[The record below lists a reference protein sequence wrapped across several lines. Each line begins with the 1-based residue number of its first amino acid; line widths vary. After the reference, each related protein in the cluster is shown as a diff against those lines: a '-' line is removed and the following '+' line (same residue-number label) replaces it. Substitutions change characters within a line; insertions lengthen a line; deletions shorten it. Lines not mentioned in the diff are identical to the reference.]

1 MGRIEWRRVSEL
13 SERPRLVVEGV
24 GRHDVLQG
32 RLGNCWFVAAASVLA
47 GVYKLWERVV
57 PDSEGQEWDYD
68 QPDNYSG
75 VFRFRFW
82 RVGVWEE
89 VLVDD
94 LIPTHDGRPVFT
106 HSRDKNEWW
115 GALLEKAYAK

>member
-1 MGRIEWRRVSEL
+1 MRVSEL
-13 SERPRLVVEGV
+13 SARPRLVVEGP

-47 GVYKLWERVV
+47 GGGQLWERVV
-57 PDSEGQEWDYD
+57 PDLEDQEWDDD

-82 RVGVWEE
+82 RVGTWEE

-106 HSRDKNEWW
+106 HSRDQDEWW